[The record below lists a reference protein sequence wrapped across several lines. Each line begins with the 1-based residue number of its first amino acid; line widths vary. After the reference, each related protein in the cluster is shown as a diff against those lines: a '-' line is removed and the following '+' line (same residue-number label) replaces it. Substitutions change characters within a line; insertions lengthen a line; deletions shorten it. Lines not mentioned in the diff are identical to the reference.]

1 MAFPKKAKYVIIGA
15 GIHGLSTAWHLAK
28 DLKTSGKGS
37 EVDVIFLDRSQ
48 PRASGIACSC
58 VRSFCITGERLCI
71 PLYGIPLIEIGAPRV
86 ITKTTNT
93 TIILPILLKK

>member
-1 MAFPKKAKYVIIGA
+1 MNLPESAKFVIVG
-15 GIHGLSTAWHLAK
+15 GEVHGLSTAWHLAK

-37 EVDVIFLDRSQ
+37 EVDVILLDRSQ
-48 PRASGIACSC
+48 PRAPGIACSC